1 MKNQLSRK
9 KRDASTVIIIVLMGM
24 WGLLIVYPYY
34 NALIASLASQ
44 KEYMLNTLMLFPKS
58 ITLDAYRF
66 LLKGTNL
73 MVGYKNTFLLLLIG
87 LPMSMLLTTS
97 TAYVMAK
104 REYPGKKLIN
114 LMILVTMYFGGGLIP
129 LYILMK
135 EMQLTNSLLGIA
147 LLGAGNTF
155 YAILIRNYLMALPEE
170 LEESAKIDGANE
182 ITIFFRILLPL
193 TIPILATVFLFFAVD
208 KWNEW
213 FNVMIFVRDN
223 KKWTLQVILRDI
235 VFSSTS
241 STSNAAA
248 MVSVEKTYYAQG
260 LKMAAIVLTMAPV
273 MLVYPFVQR
282 YFVKGILVGAVK
294 G

>member
-1 MKNQLSRK
+1 MKRLVMQRK
-9 KRDASTVIIIVLMGM
+9 HDIPAVFITVLMGL
-24 WGLLIVYPYY
+24 WGLIIIYPYY
-34 NALIASLASQ
+34 NALVASIASQ
-44 KEYMLNTLMLFPKS
+44 KEYMLNPLLLFPKNL
-58 ITLDAYRF
+58 TLDAYRF
-66 LLKGTNL
+66 LIKGTNL
-73 MVGYKNTFLLLLIG
+73 LIGYRNTFFLLFIG
-87 LPMSMLLTTS
+87 LPMSMLLTIS

-104 REYPGKKLIN
+104 RDYPGKKLIN
-114 LMILVTMYFGGGLIP
+114 FMILVTMYFGGGLIP

-135 EMQLTNSLLGIA
+135 ELHLTNSLLGIA

-155 YAILIRNYLMALPEE
+155 YAILIRNYIMALPEE

-182 ITIFFRILLPL
+182 ITAFFRILLPL
-193 TIPILATVFLFFAVD
+193 TVPILATVLLFFAVD

-213 FNVMIFVRDN
+213 FNVMIFVRDS

-235 VFSSTS
+235 VFASTA
-241 STSNAAA
+241 STSNASA

-260 LKMAAIVLTMAPV
+260 LKMAAIMLTMAPV
-273 MLVYPFVQR
+273 MLFYPFVQR

>member
-1 MKNQLSRK
+1 MKHQLSTK
-9 KRDASTVIIIVLMGM
+9 KPDTSTVIITVLMGV

-34 NALIASLASQ
+34 NALIASIASQ
-44 KEYMLNTLMLFPKS
+44 KEYMLNPLMLFPKN
-58 ITLDAYRF
+58 ITIDAYRF
-66 LLKGTNL
+66 LFKGTNL

-114 LMILVTMYFGGGLIP
+114 FMILVTMYFGGGLIP

-135 EMQLTNSLLGIA
+135 EMRLTNSLLGIA

-193 TIPILATVFLFFAVD
+193 TTPILATVFLFFAVD

-223 KKWTLQVILRDI
+223 KMWTLQVILRDI

-260 LKMAAIVLTMAPV
+260 LKMAAIVFTMAPV
-273 MLVYPFVQR
+273 MLIYPFVQR